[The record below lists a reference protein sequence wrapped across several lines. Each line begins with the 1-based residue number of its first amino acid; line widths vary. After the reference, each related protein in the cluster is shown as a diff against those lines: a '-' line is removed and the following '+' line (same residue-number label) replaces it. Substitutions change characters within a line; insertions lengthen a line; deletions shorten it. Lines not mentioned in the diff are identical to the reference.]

1 MCPVLRPSRPTDELD
16 RSGRLVL
23 DRAGIPARAQVSAA
37 DPNMAYLAIL
47 DGGLVPAADQ
57 WRQWMAT
64 VSAAGFSR
72 VRTGALTPRQ
82 AEQASRAGLAS
93 VQELALLELVLIER
107 PALLRPRTQRLGRR
121 RWETV
126 AAIDR
131 RAFGPTW
138 CLDATMLDDI
148 TRATPDHRARIVTGG
163 SGRRTD
169 LLGFLLSGGADRTG
183 YIQRLAVSPDAQRQ
197 GVATALLV
205 DALRWMH
212 RADMTR
218 VYVNTHVEND
228 AALGLYRRHGF
239 ELLPDRLRVFE
250 GSVP

>member
-23 DRAGIPARAQVSAA
+23 DHAGIPARAQVSAV
-37 DPNMAYLAIL
+37 DPTMAYLAIL

-57 WRQWMAT
+57 WRHWMAT
-64 VSAAGFSR
+64 MSASGFLR

-82 AEQASRAGLAS
+82 AEQASRAGLTA

-107 PALLRPRTQRLGRR
+107 PGPVRPRTQRLGRR

-131 RAFGPTW
+131 HAFGPTW
-138 CLDATMLDDI
+138 FLDAAMLDDI

-163 SGRRTD
+163 SGRSGE
-169 LLGFLLSGGADRTG
+169 LLGFLLSGGADRMG
-183 YIQRLAVSPDAQRQ
+183 YIQRLAVSPNAQRQ
-197 GVATALLV
+197 GVATALVV

-212 RADMTR
+212 RTEVTR
-218 VYVNTHVEND
+218 VYVNTHIDNA
-228 AALGLYRRHGF
+228 AALELYRRHGF

-250 GSVP
+250 GSVT